1 METDRAFWLAWSQIS
16 GIGPVILQRLLIQFG
31 SLSAA
36 WDASGDQ
43 LQMVS
48 GIGGR
53 TLATILS
60 QRQAIQPEQLL
71 AEHQHQNF
79 WVPSDQEYPRLL
91 LEMGDPPPVLYYY
104 GQVSAAENQGTTP
117 MVAIVGTRDPSEYA
131 KRWTRKIAYA
141 LAQNGFT
148 VVSGMA
154 EGIDTQAH
162 IGCIEA
168 GGRTVAV
175 LGTGVDTP
183 YPQRNQKLHQ
193 RIAEQGLVVSEYPAG
208 TQPHRSHFP
217 KRNRIIAALS
227 RATLVMEAPSKSGA
241 LITAYQANE
250 YGRDVYVLPNSLDNI
265 RAVGCLGLL
274 QRGAQ
279 AILGIGNLLNM
290 LGAMPIL
297 EVAAKGADTAPPQRV
312 STPPALTPDQDS
324 LIVVLKELVQ
334 ELGEAGVPF
343 DLIVEKTHIPAG
355 ELSSTLLQLEL
366 LGVVVQH
373 PGMRYSLG

>member
-1 METDRAFWLAWSQIS
+1 MASERAFWLAWSQIT
-16 GIGPVILQRLLIQFG
+16 GVGPVLLQRLLAEFG

-36 WDASGDQ
+36 WVASPDQ
-43 LQMVS
+43 LQRVS

-53 TLATILS
+53 TLTTILS
-60 QRQAIQPEQLL
+60 QRQALEPQQLL
-71 AEHQHQNF
+71 AEHQEQKF
-79 WVPSDQEYPRLL
+79 WVPSDREYPRLL
-91 LEMGDPPPVLYYY
+91 LEMGDPPPVLYYH
-104 GQVSAAENQGTTP
+104 GKISGTENQGITP
-117 MVAIVGTRDPSEYA
+117 TVAIVGTRDPSEYA

-141 LAQNGFT
+141 LAKNGFT

-183 YPQRNQKLHQ
+183 YPQRNHNLHQ
-193 RIAEQGLVVSEYPAG
+193 RISEQGLVLSEYPAG

-217 KRNRIIAALS
+217 KRNRIIAGLS

-290 LGAMPIL
+290 LGAMPQL
-297 EVAAKGADTAPPQRV
+297 ETVKDVETVV
-312 STPPALTPDQDS
+312 SQSSKPSPALTS
-324 LIVVLKELVQ
+324 VQ
-334 ELGEAGVPF
+334 ETLVVALNKLIQEIGETGVPF
-343 DLIVEKTHIPAG
+343 DLIVEQTQLPIG
-355 ELSSTLLQLEL
+355 ELSSVLLQLEL

>member
-1 METDRAFWLAWSQIS
+1 
-16 GIGPVILQRLLIQFG
+16 VILQRLLAQFG

-36 WDASGDQ
+36 WVASADQ
-43 LQMVS
+43 LQRVS
-48 GIGGR
+48 GIGGQ
-53 TLATILS
+53 TLTTILS
-60 QRQAIQPEQLL
+60 QRQTIEPEQLL

-79 WVPSDQEYPRLL
+79 WVPSDREYPRLL

-104 GQVSAAENQGTTP
+104 GQVAMAENQGITP
-117 MVAIVGTRDPSEYA
+117 TVAIVGTREPSEYA

-141 LAQNGFT
+141 LAKNGFT

-168 GGRTVAV
+168 GGRTIAV

-193 RIAEQGLVVSEYPAG
+193 RIAEQGLVLSEYPAG

-217 KRNRIIAALS
+217 KRNRIIAGLS

-250 YGRDVYVLPNSLDNI
+250 YGRDVYVLPNSLDNM

-290 LGAMPIL
+290 LGAMPML
-297 EVAAKGADTAPPQRV
+297 ETEKETATPQAIHI
-312 STPPALTPDQDS
+312 SPSLTPLQER
-324 LIVVLKELVQ
+324 LVLALQ
-334 ELGEAGVPF
+334 HLLQGLGEAGVPF
-343 DLIVEKTHIPAG
+343 DLIVEHTQIPTG

-366 LGVVVQH
+366 LGVVIQH
-373 PGMRYSLG
+373 PGMRYSLDSFS

>member
-16 GIGPVILQRLLIQFG
+16 GIGPVILQRLLAQFG

-36 WDASGDQ
+36 WVASGDQ

-53 TLATILS
+53 TLTTILS
-60 QRQAIQPEQLL
+60 QRQAINPEQFL

-104 GQVSAAENQGTTP
+104 GQVSVAENQGTTP
-117 MVAIVGTRDPSEYA
+117 TIAIVGTRDPSEYA

-141 LAQNGFT
+141 LAKNGFT

-290 LGAMPIL
+290 LGAMPTL
-297 EVAAKGADTAPPQRV
+297 EVEKEIETSPAQAA
-312 STPPALTPDQDS
+312 L
-324 LIVVLKELVQ
+324 
-334 ELGEAGVPF
+334 
-343 DLIVEKTHIPAG
+343 
-355 ELSSTLLQLEL
+355 
-366 LGVVVQH
+366 
-373 PGMRYSLG
+373 